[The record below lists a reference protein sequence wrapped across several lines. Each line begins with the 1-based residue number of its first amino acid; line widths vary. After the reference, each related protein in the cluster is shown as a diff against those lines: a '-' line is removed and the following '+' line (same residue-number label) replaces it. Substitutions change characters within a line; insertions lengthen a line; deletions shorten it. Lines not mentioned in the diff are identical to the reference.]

1 MTLKIGLTGGIAS
14 GKSSVAD
21 LFSQLGVPIID
32 ADLIARQLVSPGKIA
47 HQKIQA
53 IFGPAIFQEG
63 GELDRALLRQ
73 LVFSDPKAKQQL
85 EAILHPLIRQKILDD
100 IKQLN
105 INLVILA
112 VPLLIEA
119 NMQTLVDRVLVVDCE
134 PAVQLKRLLERD
146 NISFDLA
153 NAMINAQTDRQ
164 RRLQSAD
171 DIINNNGEIDALEP
185 QVSQLFN
192 YYQQLSVKQG

>member
-21 LFSQLGVPIID
+21 LFAQRGVPIID

-63 GELDRALLRQ
+63 GRLDRALLRQ
-73 LVFSDPKAKQQL
+73 HVFSDPKAKQQL
-85 EAILHPLIRQKILDD
+85 EAILHPLIRQKMLDD

-105 INLVILA
+105 TNLVILA

-119 NMQTLVDRVLVVDCE
+119 NMQTLVDHVLVVDCE

-171 DIINNNGEIDALEP
+171 DIINNNGEINALEP

>member
-21 LFSQLGVPIID
+21 LFAQRGVPIID

-47 HQKIQA
+47 HQQIQA
-53 IFGPAIFQEG
+53 VFGPVIFQEEG
-63 GELDRALLRQ
+63 QLDRVLLRQ

-85 EAILHPLIRQKILDD
+85 EAILHPLIRQKMLED

-105 INLVILA
+105 TNLVILA

-134 PAVQLKRLLERD
+134 PAVQLKRLRERD
-146 NISFDLA
+146 NISGDLA
-153 NAMINAQTDRQ
+153 DAIINAQADRQ

-192 YYQQLSVKQG
+192 FYQQLVVKQG